1 MEFNLR
7 AYDSELRLLLGTG
20 TLAARGDFYPKP
32 APPYRDGGRAAK
44 RASAFPANWAD
55 DPYVWVSMPNTRPMC
70 RPGSWK
76 RASAIALIQLVL
88 YAGREVCEIFFGEH
102 WSATVDG
109 NRKLNR
115 ARQPNI
121 DQLRREP
128 GSISSREEAGVGSGG
143 LG

>member
-1 MEFNLR
+1 MSAPAQTSSTWR
-7 AYDSELRLLLGTG
+7 ELAAI
-20 TLAARGDFYPKP
+20 LAAR
-32 APPYRDGGRAAK
+32 R
-44 RASAFPANWAD
+44 
-55 DPYVWVSMPNTRPMC
+55 
-70 RPGSWK
+70 
-76 RASAIALIQLVL
+76 QLRRTL
-88 YAGREVCEIFFGEH
+88 TI
-102 WSATVDG
+102 VDG